1 MPISDDRP
9 DSVSP
14 PPPPPS
20 FVRRHPILAGFGVL
34 SALSLF
40 SALWP
45 ASAIVVSVAIAA
57 DATGLDR
64 KAWSLTTTVAE
75 RTATAVRGREQPDPP
90 SPAPVVPAPSAPQRP
105 SAPRRDVSAATASV
119 RRRPAARLRMPPG
132 MPVNRAS
139 RISRWRRE
147 STAADCEL
155 ERSQPRRARADRSR
169 CNVTSLPR
177 KAIDSM
183 TGSPVGLPRMAT

>member
-64 KAWSLTTTVAE
+64 KAWSLTTRVAE
-75 RTATAVRGREQPDPP
+75 RIATAVRGREQPDPP
-90 SPAPVVPAPSAPQRP
+90 SPAPVVPAPSAPQPSAPVVPAPSAPQP
-105 SAPRRDVSAATASV
+105 SAPRRDLRAPQARSATPHAP
-119 RRRPAARLRMPPG
+119 RHAR
-132 MPVNRAS
+132 
-139 RISRWRRE
+139 
-147 STAADCEL
+147 
-155 ERSQPRRARADRSR
+155 QPRKSD
-169 CNVTSLPR
+169 LPVETR
-177 KAIDSM
+177 VN
-183 TGSPVGLPRMAT
+183 GRGL